1 MSNSCLRFLGT
12 SVKPCQ
18 PLSNMS
24 KRHRTPPPRDDM
36 VDQKPNGKLEKI
48 WPPAADDKI
57 PPDRSTMGA
66 NADLKNRAACEAGPG
81 KFCPVPP
88 GPRPPEPLCQIPSKL
103 RRASG
108 PLSNYCRSVKSRRPR
123 AAAPCQNRQIR
134 QIPSK
139 PGPLSGPYGPPPA
152 GINKISR
159 RRKIVIFVVYSAQRP
174 RSVPRSAFPR
184 SSRLKRRSVGS
195 LEGAARGGARRTC
208 TSRIRVRLFT
218 QTHRETYQH
227 LTMHVNASHEPF
239 TSPSRTRRNDQDTG
253 GDETPHRLREWLTR
267 PRRLTLS
274 ARRLSLP
281 LGRGPGSAR
290 LRVPWRLVPA
300 ASTPPTPQPPWPL
313 RLAPPSPTHQAP
325 ISPWPSQPPP
335 R

>member
-1 MSNSCLRFLGT
+1 MSNAVKCMSNACQIMSNSCLRFLGT

-103 RRASG
+103 RRASA

-123 AAAPCQNRQIR
+123 RLPVKTVKSVKSRQN
-134 QIPSK
+134 
-139 PGPLSGPYGPPPA
+139 A
-152 GINKISR
+152 D
-159 RRKIVIFVVYSAQRP
+159 
-174 RSVPRSAFPR
+174 
-184 SSRLKRRSVGS
+184 
-195 LEGAARGGARRTC
+195 
-208 TSRIRVRLFT
+208 
-218 QTHRETYQH
+218 
-227 LTMHVNASHEPF
+227 
-239 TSPSRTRRNDQDTG
+239 PSRAPTAR
-253 GDETPHRLREWLTR
+253 TPL
-267 PRRLTLS
+267 
-274 ARRLSLP
+274 
-281 LGRGPGSAR
+281 
-290 LRVPWRLVPA
+290 
-300 ASTPPTPQPPWPL
+300 
-313 RLAPPSPTHQAP
+313 
-325 ISPWPSQPPP
+325 
-335 R
+335 